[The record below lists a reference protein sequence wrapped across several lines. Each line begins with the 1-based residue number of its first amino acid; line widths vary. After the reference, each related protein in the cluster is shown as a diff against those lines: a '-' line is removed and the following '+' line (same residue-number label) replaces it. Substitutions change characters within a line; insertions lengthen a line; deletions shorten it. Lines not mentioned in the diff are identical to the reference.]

1 MHAGI
6 CLTSFIKCY
15 ANLKED
21 QAPSKAPLTP
31 GPGLT
36 PSIPHRRKSKV
47 GRMSPLPEDETPA
60 PASPLPTAEDTG
72 PAGAEWWNQGVE
84 GNGGLELGDSDGGGD
99 VASGCKSQWTAVT
112 LCFLSRWPHVQQLQ
126 QCLHYLYGTCIL
138 SSLERWEVHCDQLI
152 ANHRESIMA
161 NSHLSEGRSGS
172 ASCLVLEPVRLGMQC
187 VDLLTMLCLESPVP
201 LWGVFTLNIVL
212 PALAQ
217 SNNTHTPLMDKQNV
231 SPSKATAEAGSKGA
245 IVRFAQCPPEDL
257 PLCPYSL
264 GDSIFRC
271 LGPRGVLTVLS
282 AALAESRILFF
293 SSDASLLPAVCE
305 SLRTLLY
312 PMKWAHVYLPVV
324 PAPLLDLV
332 QAPVPYILGTL
343 SKWMALIPPEFLCDV
358 VLVDLDTGA
367 VDAMRSKEGLGSPS
381 AALTDMV
388 PSFPPK
394 IERWLLCAL
403 KEVVAPNADL
413 TEFALPTFSS
423 MPSDGSVP
431 TPSKVK
437 EKDTMIQLIVF
448 DVMANLLRYVPGC
461 IFSLNVGESEGP
473 SHHVFN
479 RPLFLSD
486 CIEDDNRPFL
496 TMLTD
501 TNAFEQ
507 FTESLYS
514 PSMGF
519 YLRSLSSLPTPV
531 MSFKNRETPLL
542 VPTGI
547 HRKNSKQTHRD
558 VLPLPGNDGKA
569 TVVDKSS
576 AEFSFPNSVINGG
589 DRLNV
594 VKLPTVSVTP
604 EAVIVTAPSSP
615 SVSPCSSRRNSIN
628 SIKGMLLFPTST
640 SAAQQPDNSMCLDLC
655 LARTGS
661 CDSILTRSTDSLTG
675 GSSSRAAGSVS
686 KDRSDKGR
694 LLSLFPDWIVAL
706 MANHS
711 DASCPSNV
719 TKRTFIEPVID
730 FYAPL
735 VMCSREQR
743 SRDDFVSTGTGMIY
757 EGYQPGNVIETQS
770 SLQGLNPFPVL
781 TLTVSPSKIRET
793 RTSLIEQETTASI
806 FSVDSEDWDSSRTSS
821 KSPRLKALRSG
832 SELERELST
841 DESKSI
847 LRGGEARG
855 MVPLSST
862 RSGSSESRP
871 MSLNLSKT
879 KRTRPFSVNIRP
891 ASVNLSAR
899 TSTGDSMNAM
909 SPSYLSFLPLI
920 GKTSGLA
927 VFSEGGMALE
937 GESDNSTPTSPNRSL
952 SSPRPADLDV
962 STSPLSL
969 AFQLENEAVMRRRSY
984 GRIRSGTFGQY
995 SSRKGGSKHARRRH
1009 SADSCFNY
1017 PFASSAA
1024 AATSSDYMRE
1034 VFSTTSD
1041 AQQPEGQSDFGGSVP
1056 VNLAEA
1062 RMDTMSSIATISS
1075 FNLDPLTN
1083 PTLHHPGKDGSEKVP
1098 SPVSMCLCPPLIF
1111 DTESLEMAVGQIEEW
1126 TVGELAGALKQ
1137 PIKSFLKNLKGEA
1150 ERSTDPFSPWT
1161 SNNSATPPA
1170 ESARSSVNARSP
1182 SRRWPNRA
1190 AVGIGGAITDYL
1202 QFAFSGVSMSPRQVE
1217 HLERRCVGALEL
1229 HDNRMRLVHLLR
1241 QTNKG
1246 TPSMPPNSPAIVR
1259 QGLQLLTH
1267 PHSRAADLESQ
1278 LFPLH
1283 SSTFELLSKL
1293 YSLAVE
1299 ACVTHRDYLAA
1310 YGLLGVG
1317 GLYFQIQSRSKRE
1330 QSRERHDEDGEYDV
1344 ARETEFLC
1352 ERISQ
1357 HPIFQSPYLW
1367 MTVMRSKLSAYQRG
1381 PSTSPSVSSPTAKKE
1396 EIKSDPDGVE
1406 CDVDALFLEAYA
1418 LLFII
1423 NRLGVNYERAA
1434 AFNKMVVSDY
1444 SLAKGHYLQL
1454 QQYTDEL
1461 YSPQVSCLNQVNRQY
1476 SREAAGFRSRSRSD
1490 TPQVLRLAHPQK
1502 LKLKARN
1509 FSPLSQREGTL
1520 IFHKESSMC
1529 WDGEGEGSADPGPR
1543 PVGPLSATD
1552 EGTCAVLADLTTLLP
1567 CAPPACADSG
1577 GSTTPPLSWSASMR
1591 TSISP
1596 TNASKERS
1604 HSTPFLR
1611 SLIRPAKEPV
1621 EVAVSCIKGHGYA
1634 PHPRSEEQTRG
1645 RNRGKRTT
1653 AEIKAPPSET
1663 ISPKRKA
1670 SVIATRLKNYFMR
1683 KVSATT
1689 IDGSK
1694 DGDAGE
1700 GEKDSSPSTAPKA
1713 SSGSRSQDD
1722 RNSVSTLLPHSNTPE
1737 KSKGMKCIE
1746 LNQQNYYSI
1755 PLEVRTAHNYLH
1767 SLSTSSCTA
1776 TPSYLCFLRFVDPI
1790 VSTVRILSSFFV

>member
-1 MHAGI
+1 
-6 CLTSFIKCY
+6 
-15 ANLKED
+15 
-21 QAPSKAPLTP
+21 
-31 GPGLT
+31 
-36 PSIPHRRKSKV
+36 
-47 GRMSPLPEDETPA
+47 MSPVPEDETLAVPL
-60 PASPLPTAEDTG
+60 SPVPNSRG
-72 PAGAEWWNQGVE
+72 NMGVEWWSQGPDGSE
-84 GNGGLELGDSDGGGD
+84 SAELGSRDKDCEGKTS
-99 VASGCKSQWTAVT
+99 WTAVT

-126 QCLHYLYGTCIL
+126 QCLHYLYSTCIL
-138 SSLERWEVHCDQLI
+138 SSLERWETHCDQLI
-152 ANHRESIMA
+152 ANHRENITA
-161 NSHLSEGRSGS
+161 NSHLNGGRGGG
-172 ASCLVLEPVRLGMQC
+172 ASCLVLEPIRLGLQC

-212 PALAQ
+212 PAQPLSNSIPAPLA
-217 SNNTHTPLMDKQNV
+217 DKRGV
-231 SPSKATAEAGSKGA
+231 SPKASTEMSSKSAAVK
-245 IVRFAQCPPEDL
+245 FAQCPPEDL

-264 GDSIFRC
+264 CDSIFRC
-271 LGPRGVLTVLS
+271 LGPKGVLTVLS

-367 VDAMRSKEGLGSPS
+367 IDAMRSKEAYGGSS
-381 AALTDMV
+381 KAALLDMV
-388 PSFPPK
+388 PAFPPK

-413 TEFALPTFSS
+413 AEFTLLSS
-423 MPSDGSVP
+423 SSVPVPVQVQVPSDCT
-431 TPSKVK
+431 TPSRIR
-437 EKDTMIQLIVF
+437 EKDTVIQLIVF

-461 IFSLNVGESEGP
+461 IFSLNVGECEGP

-519 YLRSLSSLPTPV
+519 YLRSLGSLPTPV
-531 MSFKNRETPLL
+531 MSLKTSGTQLA
-542 VPTGI
+542 PTGGAQ
-547 HRKNSKQTHRD
+547 RKNSRQTHRD
-558 VLPLPGNDGKA
+558 VLPLPGNDSTA
-569 TVVDKSS
+569 TVVDKSCS
-576 AEFSFPNSVINGG
+576 EFSFPNSVINGG

-594 VKLPTVSVTP
+594 VKLPNVSVTP

-628 SIKGMLLFPTST
+628 SIKGMLLFPASTTST
-640 SAAQQPDNSMCLDLC
+640 VQLPDTPEGLDLY

-675 GSSSRAAGSVS
+675 GSTSKATGSPT

-706 MANHS
+706 MHNQN
-711 DASCPSNV
+711 DGSCPSNV
-719 TKRTFIEPVID
+719 TKRTFIEPIID

-735 VMCSREQR
+735 VMCAREQR
-743 SRDDFVSTGTGMIY
+743 CRDDLVNTGVIY
-757 EGYQPGNVIETQS
+757 EGYQPGNVIAAHS
-770 SLQGLNPFPVL
+770 SMQGLTPFPVL

-793 RTSLIEQETTASI
+793 RLSSYENEVAASLFAADTEE
-806 FSVDSEDWDSSRTSS
+806 WDSAKLSS

-832 SELERELST
+832 SDLERELST

-847 LRGGEARG
+847 LRGGDMRS
-855 MVPLSST
+855 MVPLSSI
-862 RSGSSESRP
+862 RSVSSESRP

-891 ASVNLSAR
+891 QSVNLSAR

-927 VFSEGGMALE
+927 VFSEGGMTAD
-937 GESDNSTPTSPNRSL
+937 GESDTSTPTSPNRST
-952 SSPRPADLDV
+952 SGPYPTDLDM
-962 STSPLSL
+962 SPSAFSL

-984 GRIRSGTFGQY
+984 GRIRSSTFGQY
-995 SSRKGGSKHARRRH
+995 SARKGGSKHARRRH
-1009 SADSCFNY
+1009 SADSCYNNAL
-1017 PFASSAA
+1017 ASNAPTTS
-1024 AATSSDYMRE
+1024 SSDYLPDGFVSPSHGDRPD
-1034 VFSTTSD
+1034 SLSD
-1041 AQQPEGQSDFGGSVP
+1041 SSGSGSP
-1056 VNLAEA
+1056 NPAES
-1062 RMDTMSSIATISS
+1062 RMDTVSSINTISS
-1075 FNLDPLTN
+1075 FNLMNPLSN
-1083 PTLHHPGKDGSEKVP
+1083 PTLQHPEREGSDKVP
-1098 SPVSMCLCPPLIF
+1098 SPVSLCLCPPLIF
-1111 DTESLEMAVGQIEEW
+1111 DTEALEVAVGQIEEW

-1137 PIKSFLKNLKGEA
+1137 PLKAFLKNLKGEA
-1150 ERSTDPFSPWT
+1150 ERSTDPFSPWS
-1161 SNNSATPPA
+1161 SNNSTTTPV
-1170 ESARSSVNARSP
+1170 ESARSSLNTRSP
-1182 SRRWPNRA
+1182 SKRWPNRA

-1246 TPSMPPNSPAIVR
+1246 TPSMPPNSPAIVK

-1283 SSTFELLSKL
+1283 TSTFELLSKL

-1299 ACVTHRDYLAA
+1299 ACVTYRDYLAA

-1317 GLYFQIQSRSKRE
+1317 GLYFQIQSRPRTE
-1330 QSRERHDEDGEYDV
+1330 HSRDRHDEEGDYDL
-1344 ARETEFLC
+1344 AQETEFLC

-1367 MTVMRSKLSAYQRG
+1367 MTVMRSKLSIYNKRG
-1381 PSTSPSVSSPTAKKE
+1381 PSTSPAMTSPTERRE
-1396 EIKSDPDGVE
+1396 EGRSEPEGVE

-1461 YSPQVSCLNQVNRQY
+1461 YSPQVSCLNQANRQY
-1476 SREAAGFRSRSRSD
+1476 SREAASFRSRSRSD
-1490 TPQVLRLAHPQK
+1490 PPHILRLAYPQK

-1509 FSPLSQREGTL
+1509 FSPQSHKEGTL
-1520 IFHKESSMC
+1520 IFHNESSLC
-1529 WDGEGEGSADPGPR
+1529 WDGDGDGDGGADQGAR
-1543 PVGPLSATD
+1543 FMGPLNTTD
-1552 EGTCAVLADLTTLLP
+1552 EGTCAVLADLTTLVP
-1567 CAPPACADSG
+1567 FAPPACADFG
-1577 GSTTPPLSWSASMR
+1577 GTTTPPLTWSASMR
-1591 TSISP
+1591 SSISP
-1596 TNASKERS
+1596 TNASKDKP
-1604 HSTPFLR
+1604 HSAPFLR
-1611 SLIRPAKEPV
+1611 SLIRSTKEPV
-1621 EVAVSCIKGHGYA
+1621 EVAACSIKGYGYA
-1634 PHPRSEEQTRG
+1634 PHPRSEEATRG
-1645 RNRGKRTT
+1645 RSRAKRSNTET
-1653 AEIKAPPSET
+1653 KAPPSEV
-1663 ISPKRKA
+1663 ISPTRRKA
-1670 SVIATRLKNYFMR
+1670 SVIATRLKSFFMR
-1683 KVSATT
+1683 KSSATT
-1689 IDGSK
+1689 PDTAKDAEGDDGDKDGSLTTLK
-1694 DGDAGE
+1694 ITCESKPHDDQNNG
-1700 GEKDSSPSTAPKA
+1700 STIH
-1713 SSGSRSQDD
+1713 G
-1722 RNSVSTLLPHSNTPE
+1722 HSNTPE

-1755 PLEVRTAHNYLH
+1755 PLEVRLALSCHAVPCLELRAQ
-1767 SLSTSSCTA
+1767 SLS
-1776 TPSYLCFLRFVDPI
+1776 
-1790 VSTVRILSSFFV
+1790 LSP